1 MTDAPHG
8 ASRGGAAVRAEGWSW
23 RHAGRTDWAVSEF
36 ELAIEPGER
45 VLLLGPSGAGKST
58 LLHGL
63 AGVLG
68 GSEDGDEHGR
78 LLVDGARPN
87 RRRDRIGMVL
97 QDPDSQVILSRVG
110 DDVAFG
116 MENLRVPRADIWQ
129 RVSRALARVGLTTP
143 LGHDT
148 SELSGGQKQRLAL
161 AGVIAMNPGLILLDE
176 PTANLDPVGVREV
189 RDAIADVAA
198 QTGATLIVIEHR
210 TEIWLPVV
218 DRVIVM
224 DRSGIIG
231 DGDPAQVIE
240 RQRAQLLEAGV
251 WIPGARM
258 PQLERTR
265 STDTGILLAANDL
278 SVGRAGTRAAS
289 TIDVAVRRGRTT
301 AVVGPN
307 GAGKSTLA
315 LTLGGLLPPGGGSL
329 EAAAD
334 FAPDAR
340 RLEPRRLEPI
350 RWRSKEL
357 LTRIGS
363 VFQDPEHQFLA
374 ASVRDELAIG
384 PRALKRDPQTTT
396 DITDELLA
404 RLRLEHLADAN
415 PYTLS
420 GGEKRRL
427 SVATVLATQPELII
441 LDEPTFGQDRRT
453 WEELVRLI
461 AEIVDAGTAVVAV
474 SHDEDFV
481 SLLADDVLE
490 LPAWEPEAGSPTRL
504 AEVTP

>member
-8 ASRGGAAVRAEGWSW
+8 ASGRGAAVRAEGWSW
-23 RHAGRTDWAVSEF
+23 RHAGRPDWAISD
-36 ELAIEPGER
+36 LDLTIEPGER

-78 LLVDGARPN
+78 LLVDGARPH

-198 QTGATLIVIEHR
+198 QTGATLVVIEHR

-224 DRSGIIG
+224 DPSGIIA

-240 RQRAQLLEAGV
+240 RQRTALLDSGV
-251 WIPGARM
+251 WVPGAPM

-265 STDTGILLAANDL
+265 ATDTGILLSASEL
-278 SVGRAGTRAAS
+278 SVGRAGTRGSS
-289 TIDVAVRRGRTT
+289 TIDVAVRRGLTT

-315 LTLGGLLPPGGGSL
+315 LTLGGLLAPGGGRL

-334 FAPDAR
+334 FAPDQ
-340 RLEPRRLEPI
+340 RRLEPI

-384 PRALKRDPQTTT
+384 PRALKRDPQTTAG
-396 DITDELLA
+396 ITDELLA

-453 WEELVRLI
+453 WEELVKLI

-490 LPAWEPEAGSPTRL
+490 LPAWEPEAGSRARL

>member
-1 MTDAPHG
+1 
-8 ASRGGAAVRAEGWSW
+8 
-23 RHAGRTDWAVSEF
+23 
-36 ELAIEPGER
+36 
-45 VLLLGPSGAGKST
+45 
-58 LLHGL
+58 
-63 AGVLG
+63 
-68 GSEDGDEHGR
+68 
-78 LLVDGARPN
+78 
-87 RRRDRIGMVL
+87 
-97 QDPDSQVILSRVG
+97 
-110 DDVAFG
+110 
-116 MENLRVPRADIWQ
+116 
-129 RVSRALARVGLTTP
+129 
-143 LGHDT
+143 
-148 SELSGGQKQRLAL
+148 
-161 AGVIAMNPGLILLDE
+161 
-176 PTANLDPVGVREV
+176 
-189 RDAIADVAA
+189 
-198 QTGATLIVIEHR
+198 
-210 TEIWLPVV
+210 
-218 DRVIVM
+218 
-224 DRSGIIG
+224 
-231 DGDPAQVIE
+231 
-240 RQRAQLLEAGV
+240 
-251 WIPGARM
+251 M

-265 STDTGILLAANDL
+265 TTDTGILLTASDL
-278 SVGRAGTRAAS
+278 SVGRAGTRASS
-289 TIDVAVRRGRTT
+289 TIDVAIRRGRTT

-315 LTLGGLLPPGGGSL
+315 LTLGGLLAPGGGRL

-334 FAPDAR
+334 FAPDKR
-340 RLEPRRLEPI
+340 GLEPI

-396 DITDELLA
+396 GITDELLA

-453 WEELVRLI
+453 WEELVKLI

-490 LPAWEPEAGSPTRL
+490 LPAWEPRPARRARL

>member
-1 MTDAPHG
+1 M
-8 ASRGGAAVRAEGWSW
+8 
-23 RHAGRTDWAVSEF
+23 
-36 ELAIEPGER
+36 
-45 VLLLGPSGAGKST
+45 LLLGPSGAGKST

-68 GSEDGDEHGR
+68 GSDDGDERGK
-78 LLVDGARPN
+78 LLVDGARPQ

-116 MENLRVPRADIWQ
+116 MENLQVPRGDIWQ
-129 RVSRALARVGLTTP
+129 RVARALTQVGLRAP
-143 LGHDT
+143 LSHDT

-189 RDAIADVAA
+189 RDAIAEVATH
-198 QTGATLIVIEHR
+198 TGATLIVIEHR
-210 TEIWLPVV
+210 TEVWLPVV
-218 DRVIVM
+218 DRVVVM
-224 DRSGIIG
+224 DGAGRIIG
-231 DGDPAQVIE
+231 DGDPTQVIE
-240 RQRAQLLEAGV
+240 HQRSELLDSGV
-251 WIPGARM
+251 WIPGA
-258 PQLERTR
+258 PLPLLERIR
-265 STDTGILLAANDL
+265 HPDTSALLTASGL
-278 SVGRAGTRAAS
+278 SVGRSATRVTA
-289 TIDVAVRRGRTT
+289 TIDVAIRRGRTM

-315 LTLGGLLPPGGGSL
+315 LTLGGLLPPGNGLL
-329 EAAAD
+329 EAAVD
-334 FAPDAR
+334 FAPDHR
-340 RLEPRRLEPI
+340 RREPI

-384 PRALKRDPQTTT
+384 PRALGQDPRTTAS
-396 DITDELLA
+396 ITDELLS

-453 WEELVRLI
+453 WEDLVLLI

-474 SHDEDFV
+474 THDEDFV
-481 SLLADDVLE
+481 ALLADDVLE
-490 LPAWEPEAGSPTRL
+490 LPAWEPEP
-504 AEVTP
+504 AEVTR